1 MSIHSIRRQVKNVAL
16 KYSEAQVKVRN
27 ATSNSPSGPS
37 AYQMEEIAI
46 LTQNPV
52 CYMEIMAIIWQRL
65 NDSNKNWRHVDKSL
79 TLLEYLIRRGHSQ
92 VIEMSRQNLYMI
104 ETLKD
109 FEYEENRQDRGFD
122 IRQKALNIASV
133 LTDLETLKKKNRE
146 NSGMERNGQRMEMVR
161 EYPDE
166 LLPSDMIEEDMQL
179 QLALALSRE
188 QCEKELEMSKSD
200 EVRLQMAMENSKKSQ
215 PTIAHVDP
223 PTLCSSSNLLGGL
236 SDPWA
241 VCSSATA
248 TATSSTDV
256 LMMNTGFETNF
267 LEIPKL
273 EIPKLDDFWNPP
285 APPTLIEPPRSLN
298 LIGDFMSTSPAKT
311 PICTTSSSI
320 TNNFLGEN
328 GKLVNLDDLM
338 GTGSASSSSGNPWS
352 SSSHQIS
359 APPAPVNSFASQRKM
374 PTLNEM
380 RAAQNPAHFT
390 TNQSIDNRSI
400 FENQQID
407 KSVDP
412 FAGLF
417 F

>member
-27 ATSNSPSGPS
+27 ATSNSPGGPS

-65 NDSNKNWRHVDKSL
+65 NDSGKNWRHVDKSL

-109 FEYEENRQDRGFD
+109 FEYEENRLDRGFD

-133 LTDLETLKKKNRE
+133 LTDLENLKKKNRE
-146 NSGMERNGQRMEMVR
+146 SSGMERNGQRMEMVR

-166 LLPSDMIEEDMQL
+166 PSDLDEEDMQL

-200 EVRLQMAMENSKKSQ
+200 EVRLQMAMENSKNSQ

-248 TATSSTDV
+248 TSSSSTTDV
-256 LMMNTGFETNF
+256 LMMNSGFETNF
-267 LEIPKL
+267 LEIPKM

-285 APPTLIEPPRSLN
+285 APPALIEPQRSLD

-311 PICTTSSSI
+311 PICTSSTI

-338 GTGSASSSSGNPWS
+338 GTGSAPSSSGNPWS
-352 SSSHQIS
+352 TSSHHIS
-359 APPAPVNSFASQRKM
+359 APPPPVNPFAPQRKM

-380 RAAQNPAHFT
+380 RAAQSPAHFT
-390 TNQSIDNRSI
+390 TDQSIDNRSI